1 MWKNKDPKPC
11 PDCDE
16 YGCKGRCCHYCGNI
30 PEDILK
36 SYPKYDPIHKLNKWE
51 VGKTNYFFQ
60 KRLFLVNYQTKR

>member
-36 SYPKYDPIHKLNKWE
+36 SYLHFGDWAQS
-51 VGKTNYFFQ
+51 GGT
-60 KRLFLVNYQTKR
+60 LFKDWYLDSPGYRDNTMIY